1 MTSTSTPRLLQIAV
15 ARVETKLTENGVQA
29 FRYALWRKVY
39 RKLVEQDMSY
49 FEMKFTKPREAN
61 RLLMSQTGQFQRI
74 ISQVL
79 RMVGEVSRLV
89 TSAVYLLQSNRPLF
103 LVMLVTTPATLLAN
117 EGFEAPHKVI
127 KTIFARCTANGGGTQ
142 RRNAMLQVLF
152 PCHAC
157 ASVSMV
163 VPTGFCVLL
172 PNTGQWPVGDACATA
187 ALLQPPA
194 RAAVSSRS
202 THLAERRA
210 RTGKADA
217 EQGPRPRCL
226 ILDEPSSQ
234 RAGNGKDGHMW

>member
-117 EGFEAPHKVI
+117 EGFDRLSHY
-127 KTIFARCTANGGGTQ
+127 
-142 RRNAMLQVLF
+142 LQIQMIETEQYEFNELI
-152 PCHAC
+152 
-157 ASVSMV
+157 
-163 VPTGFCVLL
+163 
-172 PNTGQWPVGDACATA
+172 
-187 ALLQPPA
+187 
-194 RAAVSSRS
+194 S
-202 THLAERRA
+202 TLE
-210 RTGKADA
+210 
-217 EQGPRPRCL
+217 
-226 ILDEPSSQ
+226 S
-234 RAGNGKDGHMW
+234 RAGFISPGR